1 MLPGDDDLA
10 LRAVAAIDS
19 ENRLALGRFLGLLC
33 KGRAMP
39 LLRRRHSAV
48 APTSNRLSYEVD
60 EAMKA
65 VPIAH
70 ADQKAT
76 AEQEREA
83 AGCRAALE
91 VDFDL
96 ALQASGMGPPASPRR
111 HT

>member
-1 MLPGDDDLA
+1 M
-10 LRAVAAIDS
+10 RAVAAIDS
-19 ENRLALGRFLGLLC
+19 ENRLALGRFLGMLS
-33 KGRAMP
+33 KDRTMP
-39 LLRRRHSAV
+39 LLRHPAV
-48 APTSNRLSYEVD
+48 APTSNRLAYDAAD

-65 VPIAH
+65 APIAH

-91 VDFDL
+91 VEFDL
-96 ALQASGMGPPASPRR
+96 ALQASGTGPPASPRR

>member
-1 MLPGDDDLA
+1 M
-10 LRAVAAIDS
+10 RAVAAIDS

-48 APTSNRLSYEVD
+48 APTSNRLSYEAD

-65 VPIAH
+65 VPVAH
-70 ADQKAT
+70 ADRA
-76 AEQEREA
+76 AADHESAA
-83 AGCRAALE
+83 AGCRAVLE

-96 ALQASGMGPPASPRR
+96 ALAGQQHGMDPPPSPRC